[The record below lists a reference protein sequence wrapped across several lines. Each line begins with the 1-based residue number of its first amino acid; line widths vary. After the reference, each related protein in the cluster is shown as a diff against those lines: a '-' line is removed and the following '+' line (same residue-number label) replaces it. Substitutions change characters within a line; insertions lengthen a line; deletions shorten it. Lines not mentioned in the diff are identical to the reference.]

1 MPKNYIIGIL
11 SLQGGFVE
19 IKNMLSL
26 LSGITI
32 KMINN
37 ENDINNVDALI
48 IPGGESTTIINLIK
62 ENNLEECLFE
72 FLKTKPVYGICAG
85 LILLTNYFFVDLSIN
100 LKKNYFGRQNKS
112 FFNKIELKNQALNY
126 NLATDVHFIRA
137 PGIINTNNFIENN
150 IEELAKINNTI
161 VAIKKEKILGTCF
174 HPEITSDGYT
184 WFLYFFQEICG
195 FENIILKNK
204 PNMNN
209 ITPWC
214 RACLNSNEYNNNKS
228 VKRSFLA
235 FQQKGVIMDV
245 VNKEQAKLAEEAGA
259 VSVMA
264 LERIPADIILNNE
277 IARSSDPKMI
287 KEIMNSVDIPVMA
300 KVRIGHFA
308 EAQILEHLE
317 VDCIDE
323 SEVLTCADEVYHIN
337 KHKFKIP
344 FVCGAKDLGEALRRI
359 SEGASMIRLKGHAGT
374 GNVLH
379 AVRHA
384 RSVFSEIK
392 HLQSIDDDEIFVF
405 AKEHKVSVELL
416 QQVKDIGRLP
426 VVTFAAGG
434 IATPADVSLLMQMGC
449 DGVFVGSGIF
459 KGENPLERAKAMVLA
474 CSQYNDPSILTKVST
489 GLGKGMVG
497 VLNKDE
503 SYNLLTND
511 DDKI

>member
-1 MPKNYIIGIL
+1 MFIKYNIGIL
-11 SLQGGFVE
+11 SLQGGFKE
-19 IKNMLSL
+19 INNILSL
-26 LSGITI
+26 FDGIVI
-32 KMINN
+32 KYINN
-37 ENDINNVDALI
+37 KTDLDDIDALI
-48 IPGGESTTIINLIK
+48 LPGGESTTIMNLINETGLK
-62 ENNLEECLFE
+62 NSIIN

-85 LILLTNYFFVDLSIN
+85 LILLTELLELSIS
-100 LKKNYFGRQNKS
+100 LERNYFGRQTKS
-112 FFNKIELKNQALNY
+112 FFDKISLKDGVNY
-126 NLATDVHFIRA
+126 NLTTDVHFIRA
-137 PGIINTNNFIENN
+137 PGIIKIGDKDIE
-150 IEELAKINNTI
+150 ILAEINNTI
-161 VAIKKEKILGTCF
+161 VAIKTKKMLGTSF
-174 HPEITSDGYT
+174 HPEITHDGFS

-195 FENIILKNK
+195 FENVFNK
-204 PNMNN
+204 RPPNMNN

-214 RACLNSNEYNNNKS
+214 LTSLNNDEVNNNKS
-228 VKRSFLA
+228 IKRSFFA

-245 VNKEQAKLAEEAGA
+245 VNKEQAKIAEKAGA

-287 KEIMNSVDIPVMA
+287 NEIMNSVNIPVMA

-323 SEVLTCADEVYHIN
+323 SEVLTCADETYHIN

-392 HLQSIDDDEIFVF
+392 HLQSIDDDEIYVF
-405 AKEHKVSVELL
+405 AKNYRVSVELL
-416 QQVKDIGRLP
+416 QQVKNIGRLP

-459 KGENPLERAKAMVLA
+459 KGDNSFERAKAMVLA
-474 CSQYNDPSILTKVST
+474 CSQYNNPSILATVSN
-489 GLGKGMVG
+489 GLGKAMVG
-497 VLNKDE
+497 VLEKDE
-503 SYNLLTND
+503 SYNLFTND
-511 DDKI
+511 DDKL